1 MGGLLAF
8 DEVGEVVPL
17 VGGKWCCGGVV
28 HAFEV
33 IVEFGVRMVGG
44 RIVNVRTPSPRHGGG
59 SKDSGGETD
68 PRQKEEGFYV
78 ELM

>member
-17 VGGKWCCGGVV
+17 VGGKWCCGGVFYV
-28 HAFEV
+28 FEV
-33 IVEFGVRMVGG
+33 IVEFGARIVGG
-44 RIVNVRTPSPRHGGG
+44 RIVNVCTPSPCHGGG

-68 PRQKEEGFYV
+68 PRQKEEGIYV
-78 ELM
+78 ERM